1 MTGNGER
8 RRRAASVIISILLLT
23 LAACGGKA
31 SEASSRSP
39 SAKGPSTADTT
50 GAAATSTA
58 RPTAEIPTKA
68 PCPSGSITVSPL
80 GEWRVTSRDAN
91 ISGRP
96 EDDAVVWQT
105 DGMVSNATAQR
116 VDIKSIVVVNIARP
130 DASSFRVRSILTPA
144 AERNEIGLSTGDG
157 GIVVRPGESLS
168 MLVTIRTRPGWP
180 VATSDIYVQAAF
192 EDSKDCP
199 VSVAGAKDY
208 ASAPTGL
215 YPCGMNASSQCF
227 R

>member
-8 RRRAASVIISILLLT
+8 RRRAGSVMVTILVLT
-23 LAACGGKA
+23 LAACGGRVSA
-31 SEASSRSP
+31 GSSP
-39 SAKGPSTADTT
+39 PTSATGPSQADTT
-50 GAAATSTA
+50 GAAATATG
-58 RPTAEIPTKA
+58 PTAGVPTKA
-68 PCPSGSITVSPL
+68 PCPTGSITVSPL
-80 GEWRVTSRDAN
+80 GEWRITGRDAN

-96 EDDAVVWQT
+96 EDDAVTWQT
-105 DGMVSNATAQR
+105 NGMVSNTTSQR
-116 VDIKSIVVVNIARP
+116 VAVKSIVVVNITRS
-130 DASSFRVRSILTPA
+130 DASSFPVRSILAPA

-157 GIVVRPGESLS
+157 GDVVRAGESLS

-192 EDSKDCP
+192 ELRKDCP

-208 ASAPTGL
+208 ASAPAGL
-215 YPCGMNASSQCF
+215 YPCGKNAASQCF